1 MSDEIGNIILKELKE
16 MRTEINGLETGINGI
31 KNEIDGIK
39 TEINGI
45 KTEINGIKNEID
57 GIKTEIDG
65 IKTEINGLKT
75 ELNGLR
81 EEVNRRFDILE
92 NELAR
97 NSEQHVVMNGEIK
110 EIKDRLTRIEK
121 EQEVAKRRDEQ
132 LATELKAEDALIIDC
147 QKRSLI
153 NKYDIEQVKEKLA
166 V

>member
-16 MRTEINGLETGINGI
+16 MRTEINGLREEVD
-31 KNEIDGIK
+31 KK
-39 TEINGI
+39 
-45 KTEINGIKNEID
+45 
-57 GIKTEIDG
+57 
-65 IKTEINGLKT
+65 INGLKD
-75 ELNGLR
+75 EIREMR
-81 EEVNRRFDILE
+81 EENNKRFDILE